1 MNLTIFTLGVLLLTI
16 AIVDLVWTTLWV
28 EGGAGPLTSRLMSWS
43 WRMLRKILDQNS
55 QLLSLT
61 GPLVFAISLLVWI
74 SLLWGGWTLIFA
86 SAESALIDT
95 LNRGSVS

>member
-43 WRMLRKILDQNS
+43 WRILRKMLDQNS
-55 QLLSLT
+55 QWLSLK
-61 GPLVFAISLLVWI
+61 GAAGFCNQSLGVDFS
-74 SLLWGGWTLIFA
+74 SLGRV
-86 SAESALIDT
+86 DT
-95 LNRGSVS
+95 HLCQC